1 MCSLGD
7 DPGSLRGRVVGVLDV
22 ERDTADEDRED
33 GLFVKDSKSCIR
45 ELSHLVVGDL
55 RDRERI
61 LNEVRVDR
69 ENVINIGPVL
79 IYLCAYCGSEDGT
92 GDIRSASGECDYVA
106 ALGIAEETGED
117 CNGVFFVSYV
127 SEIIVSLRKDDC
139 FACCIVLKVETA
151 LGRITVLCLV
161 TRCVQIVSDK
171 SCA

>member
-1 MCSLGD
+1 M
-7 DPGSLRGRVVGVLDV
+7 
-22 ERDTADEDRED
+22 
-33 GLFVKDSKSCIR
+33 KDSKSCIR

-79 IYLCAYCGSEDGT
+79 IYFRAYCGSEDGS

-117 CNGVFFVSYV
+117 CNGVFFVGNV
-127 SEIIVSLRKDDC
+127 SEIVVCLRKDDC
-139 FACCIVLKVETA
+139 LTCSIMLKIETA

-161 TRCVQIVSDK
+161 TGCVQVVSYK